1 MTLRERIKSMTLREG
16 LVVWLFALALGGAIR
31 WLGREWS
38 TPMLGLPVDF
48 WRGFL
53 MTTAA
58 IPPIAAVVV
67 PLVLGAGL
75 TPKST
80 EA

>member
-16 LVVWLFALALGGAIR
+16 CVVWLFALGLGGAIR

-38 TPMLGLPVDF
+38 IPLLGLPVDF

-53 MTTAA
+53 MTTAS
-58 IPPIAAVVV
+58 IPPAVALVI
-67 PLVLGAGL
+67 PLLLGAGT
-75 TPKST
+75 TPKPT
-80 EA
+80 DT

>member
-1 MTLRERIKSMTLREG
+1 MTLRERIESMTLRQG
-16 LVVWLFALALGGAIR
+16 VVIWLLALALGGAIR

-38 TPMLGLPVDF
+38 IPLLGLPVDF

-58 IPPIAAVVV
+58 IPPVVAVVV
-67 PLVLGAGL
+67 PLVLGAGMR
-75 TPKST
+75 PKPT
-80 EA
+80 DT